1 MWQQIF
7 FCLLGLS
14 SGIIIASGVAGLLIG
29 LSIIPRYA
37 GITHTADRILLYE
50 DMCLLGIVLGN
61 LFYLFRL
68 PLPLGMPLL
77 MVLGL
82 FSGIFLGGWILALA
96 EVADM
101 FPIFTRRIRLVQGL
115 PLIILFIAAGKLT
128 GTLFYYYFGQQ

>member
-7 FCLLGLS
+7 LGILGLC
-14 SGIIIASGVAGLLIG
+14 SGIVIASGVAGLLIG

-37 GITHTADRILLYE
+37 GITHTADHILLYE
-50 DMCLLGIVLGN
+50 DMTLLGIVLGN

-68 PLPLGMPLL
+68 PLPLGFPFLIIFGM
-77 MVLGL
+77 

-101 FPIFTRRIRLVQGL
+101 FPILCRRIRLVQGL
-115 PLIILFIAAGKLT
+115 PLIILFIAAGKIT
-128 GTLFYYYFGQQ
+128 GALFYYYFGW